1 MQSTCRLAKVED
13 ISWGMGAQGGVP
25 LILSLLTLDE
35 GNDDDDEEEEEGK
48 EKDVN
53 GDKV

>member
-1 MQSTCRLAKVED
+1 
-13 ISWGMGAQGGVP
+13 MGAQGGVP
-25 LILSLLTLDE
+25 LILSLLTPDE
-35 GNDDDDEEEEEGK
+35 GNDDEEGEEEEGK

>member
-35 GNDDDDEEEEEGK
+35 GNDEEEEEGK

>member
-1 MQSTCRLAKVED
+1 
-13 ISWGMGAQGGVP
+13 MGAQGGVP

-35 GNDDDDEEEEEGK
+35 GNDDDEEEEEEGK
-48 EKDVN
+48 EKGVN

>member
-25 LILSLLTLDE
+25 LILSLLDE
-35 GNDDDDEEEEEGK
+35 GNDDEEEEEEEGK

-53 GDKV
+53 GDNV